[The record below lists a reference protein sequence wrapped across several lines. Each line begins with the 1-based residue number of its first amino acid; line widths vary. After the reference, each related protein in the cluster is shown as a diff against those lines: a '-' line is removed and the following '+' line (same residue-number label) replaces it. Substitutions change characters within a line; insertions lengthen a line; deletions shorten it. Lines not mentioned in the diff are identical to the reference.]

1 MSCCC
6 CTPPPAALTLRAL
19 PATQTVTDQLVGT
32 VFVTA
37 AMVVFAYYTT
47 WVVVTVRVERMLADD
62 ESHCLE
68 ACGSG
73 RGVGA
78 WMRAR
83 RVWRC
88 AHPRASPPPPRQPL
102 LGPKHFLQPFFL
114 DRKLALVIPAAILA
128 GVVAFAGLFIG
139 YTLLKAGSKPAPSPV
154 AAAAEG
160 AAEGAAAGAKKAKA
174 TKRK

>member
-1 MSCCC
+1 MRFGEGRGRLD
-6 CTPPPAALTLRAL
+6 AR
-19 PATQTVTDQLVGT
+19 
-32 VFVTA
+32 
-37 AMVVFAYYTT
+37 
-47 WVVVTVRVERMLADD
+47 
-62 ESHCLE
+62 E
-68 ACGSG
+68 ACVALRSP
-73 RGVGA
+73 A
-78 WMRAR
+78 
-83 RVWRC
+83 
-88 AHPRASPPPPRQPL
+88 RASPPPPRQPL